1 MQLQDSCE
9 WHPLSEQ
16 KMEGL
21 AKVRL
26 MRLWFLDLPDKQLQE
41 TMQCWTEP
49 EINNMSSSMLSHPVS
64 HLIQKSQG

>member
-26 MRLWFLDLPDKQLQE
+26 MRLWFLDLTDKQLQE
-41 TMQCWTEP
+41 TMQC
-49 EINNMSSSMLSHPVS
+49 
-64 HLIQKSQG
+64 